1 MRYYWYIEAIG
12 GKLVWECPEADSVA
26 KQLGNLLEGLCKFPL
41 LQAKCFRKSNT
52 YVQVRDLKSCSNLTM
67 ARLASKLNSL
77 QLHHVPAVFTLHYT
91 SSTAQGGG
99 GSFKDRKLYIGEVI
113 CCDAWMAERIHWWTE
128 RWLELCFL
136 ERLQRL
142 QRSPHP
148 QLLDAVGCSAVVVV
162 V

>member
-12 GKLVWECPEADSVA
+12 GKLVWECPDADSVA
-26 KQLGNLLEGLCKFPL
+26 KQLGNLLEGLSKFPV
-41 LQAKCFRKSNT
+41 LQAKCVRKSNT

-99 GSFKDRKLYIGEVI
+99 GSFKDRKLYRRG
-113 CCDAWMAERIHWWTE
+113 D
-128 RWLELCFL
+128 
-136 ERLQRL
+136 
-142 QRSPHP
+142 
-148 QLLDAVGCSAVVVV
+148 LLWCMDGRANPLMDRKMGGVVFFWSDCNGCSGHLTHNCWMQWGVAQL
-162 V
+162 